1 MIEVVYK
8 NERGALSLA
17 LDGHAGAADFGHDII
32 CAAASMLAYTLAAAV
47 DEAEDKMRSS
57 PIISLTPGHAR
68 VICAPFP
75 EEYERI
81 RSLYEFTVRGYRL
94 LAEKNPAYIK
104 LISCPREGLI

>member
-8 NERGALSLA
+8 REGGVLSLS
-17 LDGHAGAADFGHDII
+17 LDGHAGAAEFGQDIV

-47 DEAEDKMRSS
+47 AEAEDKLRNE
-57 PIISLTPGHAR
+57 PVVSLTSGRAR

-94 LAEKNPAYIK
+94 LAEKNPAYVT
-104 LISCPREGLI
+104 LISCPRERA